1 MHRSEE
7 FLLRQAAGLTVI
19 VPVGRA
25 AVNFPGMIS
34 VNETGAFL
42 WDRLAAEQ
50 TVESLAAALTE
61 TYQVEQTQ
69 AEADVRAFL
78 ERLAKVG
85 AVEGEA

>member
-42 WDRLAAEQ
+42 WDCLSAEQ

-78 ERLAKVG
+78 EHLAKVG